1 MKILHAVPSF
11 GLGGMEKVL
20 CSIINSTAD
29 KYDHELFAIDNNKE
43 AIKWTKP
50 QNVRFIDFHKS
61 DIRRIFFKSL
71 YKIIK
76 TSKPH
81 VLMTYNW
88 GSTDAIWLGRI
99 AGVTK
104 IIHNEHGFNIDEA
117 IALSAKRSLVRFFV
131 YRMASK
137 TVVVSNE
144 LLSIMQ
150 NKFYLNHRKL
160 AFIPNGINKD
170 YYIKNFSER
179 ERVRAVLGF
188 KNTDFVVGFSGRL
201 DPVKNFDL
209 MVKVFLHCLRND
221 PHFKLLII
229 GDGPEKERIENL
241 CKGVNIQKHVLLA
254 GKKDEVLPYL
264 RALDAFL
271 LTSHTEQMPMT
282 ILEAMS
288 VGIPVVASKVGEIPH
303 MIDDGM
309 DGFLV
314 SPNMAPETWSRILIS
329 IKNDESYKNIGILA
343 RKKIMDKF
351 QEETMVS
358 CYKNVLESIIHG

>member
-11 GLGGMEKVL
+11 GLGGMEKVI

-29 KYDHELFAIDNNKE
+29 KYDHELLSIDNSKE
-43 AIKWTKP
+43 AVKWTKT
-50 QNVRFIDFHKS
+50 QNVRLIDFHKF
-61 DIRRIFFKSL
+61 DIRHVFFKSL

-76 TSKPH
+76 ARKPH

-88 GSTDAIWLGRI
+88 GSTDAIWLGRL

-137 TVVVSNE
+137 TIVVSNE
-144 LLSIMQ
+144 LLNIIK

-160 AFIPNGINKD
+160 VFIPNGIDTD
-170 YYIKNFSER
+170 YYIQNFSER
-179 ERVRAVLGF
+179 ERVRVALGF
-188 KNTDFVVGFSGRL
+188 KNTDFVIGFSGRL

-221 PHFKLLII
+221 SHFKLLFI
-229 GDGPEKERIENL
+229 GDGPEKEHIENL

-271 LTSHTEQMPMT
+271 LTSHREQMPMT

-329 IKNDESYKNIGILA
+329 IKNNDSYKNVGILA
-343 RKKIMDKF
+343 REKIMGKF

-358 CYKNVLESIIHG
+358 CYKNVLESVIHD

>member
-11 GLGGMEKVL
+11 GLGGMEKVI
-20 CSIINSTAD
+20 CSIVNSTAD
-29 KYDHELFAIDNNKE
+29 KYDHELLSIDNSKE
-43 AIKWTKP
+43 AVKWIKV
-50 QNVRFIDFHKS
+50 QNVNLIDFHKS
-61 DIRRIFFKSL
+61 DARYVFFKSL

-76 TSKPH
+76 ARKPH

-88 GSTDAIWLGRI
+88 GSTDAIWLGRL

-117 IALSAKRSLVRFFV
+117 IALSAKRSLVRFLV

-144 LLSIMQ
+144 LLSIMK

-160 AFIPNGINKD
+160 AFIPNGIDAD
-170 YYIKNFSER
+170 YYIQNFFER
-179 ERVRAVLGF
+179 ERVRAALGF
-188 KNTDFVVGFSGRL
+188 KNIDFVVGFSGRL

-209 MVKVFLHCLRND
+209 MVKVFLYCLRND
-221 PHFKLLII
+221 SHFKLLVI

-241 CKGVNIQKHVLLA
+241 CKSVNIQKHVFLA

-264 RALDAFL
+264 RALDVFL
-271 LTSHTEQMPMT
+271 LTSHREQMPMT
-282 ILEAMS
+282 ILEAMA
-288 VGIPVVASKVGEIPH
+288 VGIPVVASEVGEIPH
-303 MIDDGM
+303 MIDDGI

-314 SPNMAPETWSRILIS
+314 SPNMAPEIWSRILIS
-329 IKNDESYKNIGILA
+329 IKNNDSYKNVGILA
-343 RKKIMDKF
+343 REKIMDKF

-358 CYKNVLESIIHG
+358 CYKNVLESVIHD

>member
-1 MKILHAVPSF
+1 M
-11 GLGGMEKVL
+11 
-20 CSIINSTAD
+20 
-29 KYDHELFAIDNNKE
+29 
-43 AIKWTKP
+43 
-50 QNVRFIDFHKS
+50 
-61 DIRRIFFKSL
+61 FFKSL
-71 YKIIK
+71 YEIIK
-76 TSKPH
+76 ARKPQ

-88 GSTDAIWLGRI
+88 GSTDAIWLGRL

-144 LLSIMQ
+144 LLNIMK
-150 NKFYLNHRKL
+150 NKFYLNHRNL
-160 AFIPNGINKD
+160 AFISNGINTE
-170 YYIKNFSER
+170 YYIQNFSER
-179 ERVRAVLGF
+179 ERVRAALGF
-188 KNTDFVVGFSGRL
+188 KNADFVVGFSGRL
-201 DPVKNFDL
+201 DPVKNLDL

-221 PHFKLLII
+221 PHFKFLVI

-241 CKGVNIQKHVLLA
+241 CKGVNIQQHVLLA

-271 LTSHTEQMPMT
+271 LTSHREQMPLT

-303 MIDDGM
+303 MINDGM

-314 SPNMAPETWSRILIS
+314 SPNTAPEIWSRILIL
-329 IKNDESYKNIGILA
+329 IKNDDSYKNIGILA
-343 RKKIMDKF
+343 RKKILDKF
-351 QEETMVS
+351 QEETMIS
-358 CYKNVLESIIHG
+358 RYKNILESVIHD